1 MGDTSVDEW
10 LHICNTLLESTEEKK
25 KEDEKEDEKDE
36 KDEKEEGKEEEGKEK
51 GSEKESEKE
60 RDCDAERVEEETF
73 LKVARKKTK
82 DYEEFNIRVFE
93 GTKSFIK
100 HVHTRKIYVH
110 KSATVADVETYVGG
124 KYLGCFGV
132 IEYPGFLKN

>member
-1 MGDTSVDEW
+1 MDVTSVDEW

-25 KEDEKEDEKDE
+25 KEEGKE
-36 KDEKEEGKEEEGKEK
+36 EEGKEEEGKEK

-93 GTKSFIK
+93 GTKSIGVHSLHNPNARDSIK
-100 HVHTRKIYVH
+100 V
-110 KSATVADVETYVGG
+110 
-124 KYLGCFGV
+124 L
-132 IEYPGFLKN
+132 L